1 MRYKIEYIACSA
13 RQARQDEMMRRR
25 AKAFDTAFATFAFCL
40 IGCLLLAMIAML
52 LGMFGAPW
60 VGR

>member
-1 MRYKIEYIACSA
+1 MRYKIEYMACNA

-25 AKAFDTAFATFAFCL
+25 AKAFDTAFGVFVFCML
-40 IGCLLLAMIAML
+40 GCMVLAMIAML